1 MVSQCKIVCEGL
13 HFYNM
18 GCVSSKLG
26 IKSPFT
32 LLIFLFFCPRELP
45 VTDTTSESSSSF
57 AASRGHFKMSRKYG
71 SKYFRERDIVNFV
84 IFKNFSKIPI
94 SQSISVQE
102 TTDWAQFF
110 RLYFLNP
117 K

>member
-45 VTDTTSESSSSF
+45 VTDTTSETSSCP
-57 AASRGHFKMSRKYG
+57 G
-71 SKYFRERDIVNFV
+71 SMAL
-84 IFKNFSKIPI
+84 
-94 SQSISVQE
+94 SISE
-102 TTDWAQFF
+102 SEIS
-110 RLYFLNP
+110 
-117 K
+117 